1 MKTPYEI
8 WDNDTFNI
16 VYAYPTLEE
25 ALASVRDE
33 VAANGPGSAASWVL
47 QYDDR
52 TAIKNIANGE
62 GLVRLAMR
70 AAPVAANP

>member
-16 VYAYPTLEE
+16 VYAHPTLEE
-25 ALASVRDE
+25 ALADVRE
-33 VAANGPGSAASWVL
+33 EIAANGPESVSSRVL

-52 TAIKNIANGE
+52 TRIENIAYGDS
-62 GLVRLAMR
+62 LIRLATET
-70 AAPVAANP
+70 APATAHD

>member
-16 VYAYPTLEE
+16 VYAYQTLEE
-25 ALASVRDE
+25 ALTDVRE
-33 VAANGPGSAASWVL
+33 EIAANGPESVSSWVL

-52 TAIKNIANGE
+52 TRIENIAYGDS
-62 GLVRLAMR
+62 LIRLATET
-70 AAPVAANP
+70 APATLHD

>member
-25 ALASVRDE
+25 ALAEVRE
-33 VAANGPGSAASWVL
+33 EIAANGPESVFSWVL

-52 TAIKNIANGE
+52 TRIENIAYGDS
-62 GLVRLAMR
+62 LIRLATET
-70 AAPVAANP
+70 APATMHD

>member
-25 ALASVRDE
+25 ALASVRQE
-33 VAANGPGSAASWVL
+33 IAANGPESATSWVL
-47 QYDDR
+47 QYDDHA
-52 TAIKNIANGE
+52 TLKNIAHGE
-62 GLVRLAMR
+62 SLVDLAR
-70 AAPVAANP
+70 KAAPIPMAR